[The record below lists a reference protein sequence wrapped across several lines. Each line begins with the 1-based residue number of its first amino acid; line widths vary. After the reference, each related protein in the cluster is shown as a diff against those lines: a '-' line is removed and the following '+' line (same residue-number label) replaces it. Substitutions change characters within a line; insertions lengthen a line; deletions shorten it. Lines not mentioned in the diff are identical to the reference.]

1 MRRFFLDT
9 IDPNVV
15 ITGSILNVPDELI
28 HRIRNVLRIN
38 EGDRLEFI
46 DGKGLVIGIEVVGTG
61 KLISFKIIKIDKIK
75 NDKPLVGL
83 AVSMIRRERFDLLVE
98 KAVELGVD
106 IIIPVETEY
115 SRPFASESYS
125 KLEERWQRIADQA
138 LSQCKRVFRCK
149 INEVL
154 KIEELFKKTSF
165 DEKIFFHL
173 GKEKINSSAIKK
185 NKSHLFII
193 GPEGGFSDK
202 ELALLDKEKI
212 SSYSLID
219 DILRT
224 ETAAFYVLSIFNFI
238 NFDV

>member
-1 MRRFFLDT
+1 MRRFFVDT
-9 IDPNVV
+9 INSDVLT
-15 ITGSILNVPDELI
+15 TGSILNVPEELF
-28 HRIRNVLRIN
+28 HRIKNVLRIN
-38 EGDRLEFI
+38 EGDKLEFI
-46 DGKGLVIGIEVVGTG
+46 DGKGLLISVEVVGSG
-61 KLISFKIIKIDKIK
+61 KQASFKTTKIDKIK
-75 NDKPLVGL
+75 REKPLLGL

-154 KIEELFKKTSF
+154 KIDELFKETSF
-165 DEKIFFHL
+165 DEKIFFHF
-173 GKEKINSSAIKK
+173 GKEKINSNAIKK

-202 ELALLDKEKI
+202 ELALLNQEKI
-212 SSYSLID
+212 NSYSLID